1 MDFGKPMEKFRIFA
15 ADALSMDIF
24 HKILQQYWGYDHFRA
39 LQEDIIREVYEGRDV
54 LALMPTG
61 GGKSI
66 TFQVP
71 ALAKDGICL
80 VVTPLIAL
88 MKDQVENLK
97 KRGIK
102 ALAIYSGMTRKE
114 IDIAFDNAVYGPYK
128 FLYLSPERLGTELFQ
143 ARVQKMNVNLLAVDE
158 AHCISQWGYDFRP
171 SYMEIAHARQWL
183 PGVPV
188 LALTATATPEVA
200 QDIMNKLGFSK
211 PNLLQKSF
219 ERKNLIYVVREAED
233 KNNQLLRICKG
244 VPGTGIVY
252 VRSRG
257 NTQEIAGFLRDNHIS
272 ADYYH
277 AGLSAEIRNAKQDD
291 WKQNRT
297 RVMVCTNAFGMGID
311 KPDVRFVV
319 HVDLP
324 DSIEAYFQ
332 EAGRGGRDEKTAYAV
347 LLYNG
352 ADNQKAA
359 QRLRTTFPPIE
370 TVREVYQRIYMYFNI
385 PYGAGKGSVFNFSL
399 MDFSVQNKIHSLT
412 AYNALQCLQREGYL
426 ELTDELDNPTRIYFT
441 VNRDEL
447 YKVQINNEA
456 LDRFIRCLLRA
467 YTGVFTNFVPV
478 DELYLAR
485 LMNVETPVINDY
497 LLRLSRMRVIDYI
510 PKKRTPLLLFNEER
524 LDEGN
529 LRISKE
535 HYGDLKKRYEQR
547 TNAML
552 HYAAGTVQCRSRQL
566 LAYFGETGAAT
577 CGRCD
582 VCTGQNE
589 AGVSNYNFNLLSEK
603 LKTVI
608 SENAFTLTQCI
619 DSIASNPDDTIKVL
633 RWLIDNDEVYETDA
647 GELKTKSCRKERLY

>member
-1 MDFGKPMEKFRIFA
+1 
-15 ADALSMDIF
+15 MDIF
-24 HKILQQYWGYDHFRA
+24 HKILQQYWGYGDFRT
-39 LQEDIIREVYEGRDV
+39 LQEEIIREAYEGRDV

-97 KRGIK
+97 KRGVK
-102 ALAIYSGMTRKE
+102 ALAIYSGMTRRE
-114 IDIAFDNAVYGPYK
+114 IDIAFDNAIYGQYK

-171 SYMEIAHARQWL
+171 SYMEIANARKWL
-183 PGVPV
+183 PDVPV
-188 LALTATATPEVA
+188 LAVTATATPEVA
-200 QDIMNKLGFSK
+200 QDIMEKLGFRK

-244 VPGTGIVY
+244 VSGTGIVY

-257 NTQEIAGFLRDNHIS
+257 NTQEIAGFLNTNHVS

-324 DSIEAYFQ
+324 ESVEAYFQ
-332 EAGRGGRDEKTAYAV
+332 EAGRGGRDEQTAYAV

-352 ADNQKAA
+352 TDEQKAA

-370 TVREVYQRIYMYFNI
+370 TIREVYQKIYMYFNI
-385 PYGAGKGSVFNFSL
+385 PYGGGKGSVFDFSL
-399 MDFSVQNKIHSLT
+399 MDFSVQNKVHSLT

-426 ELTDELDNPTRIYFT
+426 ELTDELDNPTRIYFV

-447 YKVQINNEA
+447 YKVQVNNEA
-456 LDRFIRCLLRA
+456 LDRFIQCLLRA

-478 DELYLAR
+478 DELYLAK
-485 LMNVETPVINDY
+485 LMNVETAMVNEY
-497 LLRLSRMRVIDYI
+497 LLRLSRLRVIDYI

-524 LDEGN
+524 LDEKN

-552 HYAAGTVQCRSRQL
+552 HYAVNAAQCRSRQL
-566 LAYFGETGAAT
+566 LAYFGETGAAP

-582 VCTGQNE
+582 VCTGRSV
-589 AGVSNYNFNLLSEK
+589 ADISNYKFNLLAAQ
-603 LKTVI
+603 LKTAI
-608 SENAFTLTQCI
+608 CENTLTLTQCV
-619 DSIASNPDDTIKVL
+619 DSIASNPDDTLKVL
-633 RWLIDNDEVYETDA
+633 RWLIDHDDVCETGD
-647 GELKTKSCRKERLY
+647 GILTWKGKG

>member
-1 MDFGKPMEKFRIFA
+1 M
-15 ADALSMDIF
+15 
-24 HKILQQYWGYDHFRA
+24 
-39 LQEDIIREVYEGRDV
+39 
-54 LALMPTG
+54 
-61 GGKSI
+61 
-66 TFQVP
+66 
-71 ALAKDGICL
+71 
-80 VVTPLIAL
+80 
-88 MKDQVENLK
+88 
-97 KRGIK
+97 
-102 ALAIYSGMTRKE
+102 
-114 IDIAFDNAVYGPYK
+114 
-128 FLYLSPERLGTELFQ
+128 YLSPERLVTELFQ
-143 ARVQKMNVNLLAVDE
+143 VRVQKMNVNLLAVDE

-171 SYMEIAHARQWL
+171 SYMEIAHARKWL
-183 PGVPV
+183 PDVPV

-200 QDIMNKLGFSK
+200 RDIMDKLGFRK

-233 KNNQLLRICKG
+233 KNNQLLHICKG

-257 NTQEIAGFLRDNHIS
+257 NTQEIAGFLNDNHIS

-370 TVREVYQRIYMYFNI
+370 TVRDVYQRIYMHFNI

-426 ELTDELDNPTRIYFT
+426 ELTDELNNPTRIYFVVT
-441 VNRDEL
+441 RDEL
-447 YKVQINNEA
+447 YKVQINDEA

-467 YTGVFTNFVPV
+467 YTGVFTDFVPV

-485 LMNVETPVINDY
+485 LMNVEVPVINDY

-552 HYAAGTVQCRSRQL
+552 HYAAHAAQCRSRQL
-566 LAYFGETGAAT
+566 LAYFGETGAAV

-582 VCTGQNE
+582 VCTGKGE
-589 AGVSNYNFNLLSEK
+589 AGVSSYKFHLLSEK

-608 SENAFTLTQCI
+608 AGNAFTFVQCV
-619 DSIASNPDDTIKVL
+619 DSIASNPEDTIKVL
-633 RWLIDNDEVYETDA
+633 RWLIDNGEVYQTDA
-647 GELKTKSCRKERLY
+647 GELGIS

>member
-1 MDFGKPMEKFRIFA
+1 
-15 ADALSMDIF
+15 MDIF
-24 HKILQQYWGYDHFRA
+24 HKILQQYWGYSHFRA
-39 LQEDIIREVYEGRDV
+39 LQEEIIREVYEGRDV

-71 ALAKDGICL
+71 ALAQDGICL

-102 ALAIYSGMTRKE
+102 ALAVYSGMTRNE
-114 IDIAFDNAVYGPYK
+114 IDVAFDNAAYGRYK

-188 LALTATATPEVA
+188 LAVTATATPEVA
-200 QDIMNKLGFSK
+200 QDIMDKLGFRK

-219 ERKNLIYVVREAED
+219 ERKNLAYVVREAEN
-233 KNNQLLRICKG
+233 KNSQLLRICQN

-257 NTQEIAGFLRDNHIS
+257 NTQEIAGFLNANRVS

-277 AGLSAEIRNAKQDD
+277 AGLSAEIRSAKQDD

-324 DSIEAYFQ
+324 DSMEAYFQ
-332 EAGRGGRDEKTAYAV
+332 EAGRAGRDEKTAYAV

-352 ADNQKAA
+352 IDRQKAA

-370 TVREVYQRIYMYFNI
+370 TIREVYQKIYLYFDL
-385 PYGAGKGSVFNFSL
+385 PYGAGKGSIFDFSL
-399 MDFSVQNKIHSLT
+399 MDFSVRNKIHSLT
-412 AYNALQCLQREGYL
+412 AYSALQCLQREGYL
-426 ELTDELDNPTRIYFT
+426 ELTDELDNPTRIRF
-441 VNRDEL
+441 VVSRDEL
-447 YKVQINNEA
+447 YKVQINNDA
-456 LDRFIRCLLRA
+456 LDLFIKGLLRA
-467 YTGVFTNFVPV
+467 YTGVFTSFVPV
-478 DELYLAR
+478 DELYLAK
-485 LMNVETPVINDY
+485 LMNVEVAVINDF

-524 LDEGN
+524 LDEKN

-535 HYGDLKKRYEQR
+535 QYGDLKKRYEER

-552 HYAAGTVQCRSRQL
+552 HYAADAVKCRSRQL
-566 LAYFGETGAAT
+566 LAYFGETGAAS

-582 VCTGQNE
+582 VCTAKNE
-589 AGVSNYNFNLLSEK
+589 ADVSNYKFNLLEEQ
-603 LKTVI
+603 LKTII
-608 SENAFTLTQCI
+608 SGKAVSLTQCV
-619 DSIASNPDDTIKVL
+619 DSIPSNPDDTIKVL
-633 RWLIDNDEVYETDA
+633 RWLIDHDEISETSEGLLTVKGD
-647 GELKTKSCRKERLY
+647 E